1 MAVEASSSDMWSN
14 ILLSLRFK
22 YQRFKIWSRG
32 YDNLGNH
39 PQSPFAASQLF
50 GRTGPISESDES
62 GYSSRPIAPH
72 LHEGS
77 DGTQKP
83 IRDNLAPFR
92 RGLSDEGKDP
102 GSVPLTP
109 VDALTIVGP
118 KHPVKF
124 PTSFPAGG
132 EGTMSFVEFPVGSLE
147 HDRGSP
153 HPHSHL
159 RSRFNSYG
167 GFEIATPFIRSRVQ
181 SRLDD
186 VSSGEPGRRMRR
198 ESTIYACTTT

>member
-1 MAVEASSSDMWSN
+1 MHRPGPVLKVIRQIRGEGLLCDYRMDDGNCKERYDCTSAFTTWRWKHHHRICGQIFCSRCALN
-14 ILLSLRFK
+14 IKGSRFGHEGMLPT
-22 YQRFKIWSRG
+22 YC
-32 YDNLGNH
+32 
-39 PQSPFAASQLF
+39 
-50 GRTGPISESDES
+50 
-62 GYSSRPIAPH
+62 AP

-167 GFEIATPFIRSRVQ
+167 GLKLPRP
-181 SRLDD
+181 
-186 VSSGEPGRRMRR
+186 SSVVECKAGLTMFPLG
-198 ESTIYACTTT
+198 SPAGA